1 MNAKSTTGN
10 IVFFSS
16 NQIADILY
24 VSDTHLVMTVAIF
37 RLLCYC
43 NRVNEIIFPQTIR
56 EPSH

>member
-1 MNAKSTTGN
+1 MNARGI